1 MIDRFNF
8 ILLLIYYLFKYYV
21 YNAILILILL
31 LPFFLLFSILSI
43 TRSTNWR
50 YSTITLYFMPIELND
65 DLIFFFSSCCC
76 FFLIFFVIFLLS
88 STSIFFFLY
97 YYYYFL
103 YFIYKILKKRLDR
116 YRYHLPVNKTEH
128 LHSSYHSHFPSTTC
142 LPTQYFNVESD
153 TPLRED

>member
-88 STSIFFFLY
+88 STSLSSSL
-97 YYYYFL
+97 YYYFL

-128 LHSSYHSHFPSTTC
+128 LHSSYHSYIFPPLPASWLNIST
-142 LPTQYFNVESD
+142 
-153 TPLRED
+153 